1 MSFSR
6 SAARVAALTLAC
18 LAAAPLANAQNAAVT
33 VAIDANANRHAI
45 DPAIYGVAYADAAS
59 LADLNAPLNRR
70 GGNNATRYN
79 WQQNADNRG
88 SDWYFESLPFASASP
103 GDDADQFVAAAKG
116 AGSGAMITIPTI
128 GWVARLGA
136 NRSKLAS
143 FSVLKYGVQTGTD
156 WQWFPDAGNGS
167 NALGA
172 ILSNNPS
179 DASTLV
185 DSTFQQGFVQ
195 HLVGKFGG
203 SSAGGVRYYIL
214 DNEPSLWHST
224 HRDVHPTGATMD
236 EIRDKMLDYAAKV
249 RAADPGAVIV
259 GPEEWGWSGYL
270 YSGYDQQYGSAHGWS
285 NLPDRA
291 AHGGQDY
298 LPWLLAQ
305 LRSRDAAAGKRS
317 LDVFSVHYYPQ
328 GGEFSDD
335 VSSAMQ
341 LRRNRSTRS
350 LWDPNYVDESWIA
363 SSVKLIPRIKGW
375 TASNYP
381 GTKTGIT
388 EYNWG
393 AESHINGATT
403 QADIFGIFGR
413 EALDLA
419 ARWTTPAANTPTY
432 KAMKL
437 YRNYDGQRS
446 TFGETSVAASAP
458 NPDNLSAYA
467 AVRTRDGALT
477 VMVISKVLSGATP
490 VTLSLANFAHG
501 GVAQVWQLTS
511 SNAIT
516 HLSDARFSG
525 NALAVSAPAQS
536 ITLYVFPPAASGGGG
551 GGGSNGNTGGDAI
564 FGNAFE

>member
-1 MSFSR
+1 MSFHR
-6 SAARVAALTLAC
+6 SAARVAALSLAC
-18 LAAAPLANAQNAAVT
+18 LAPAAFAQNAAVT

-70 GGNNATRYN
+70 GGNNASRYN

-88 SDWYFESLPFASASP
+88 SDWFFESLPFASASA

-116 AGSGAMITIPTI
+116 AGSNAMITIPTI

-136 NRSKLAS
+136 NRGKLSS

-156 WQWFPDAGNGS
+156 AQWFPDAGNGS

-172 ILSNNPS
+172 ILGNNPG

-203 SSAGGVRYYIL
+203 SNAGGVRYYIL

-224 HRDVHPTGATMD
+224 HRDVHPNGATMD

-249 RAADPGAVIV
+249 RAADANAVIV

-270 YSGYDQQYGSAHGWS
+270 YSGADQQYGQAHGWS
-285 NLPDRA
+285 TLPDRA

-298 LPWLLAQ
+298 LPWLLSQ
-305 LRSRDAAAGKRS
+305 LRSRDAASGKRS

-363 SSVKLIPRIKGW
+363 TGVKLIPRIKGW
-375 TASNYP
+375 VASSYP
-381 GTKTGIT
+381 GLKTGIT

-403 QADIFGIFGR
+403 QADVLGIFGR
-413 EALDLA
+413 EGLDLA
-419 ARWTTPAANTPTY
+419 ARWTTPAAGTPTY

-437 YRNYDGQRS
+437 YRNYDGQKS
-446 TFGETSVAASAP
+446 TFGDTSVAATTP
-458 NPDNLSAYA
+458 NPDNVSAFA
-467 AVRTRDGALT
+467 AVRASDGALT
-477 VMVISKVLSGATP
+477 VMVVSKVLTGTTP

-501 GVAQVWQLTS
+501 GLAQAWQLTS

-516 HLSDARFSG
+516 RLPDARFAG
-525 NALAVSAPAQS
+525 NALTVSAPAQS
-536 ITLYVFPPAASGGGG
+536 VTLYVFPKASSGG
-551 GGGSNGNTGGDAI
+551 NGTAAGDAI
-564 FGNAFE
+564 FSSHFE